1 MSIDDQLGRSRPT
14 TSRTTTTGAETSGAQ
29 TSGPESAAKLDR
41 RLRDRLRD
49 YWPWLVLAV
58 LAAVAILVPVFAGAQ
73 SADFASALRAP
84 GDRSLLGTD
93 HSGYDLGVRTAQGL
107 RISLLIA
114 VICAIVSTVIGL
126 IIGIGAVTIG
136 GWFDALVMRVV
147 DGMNALPHLVIGV
160 VIAAMWRGDPVAI
173 VASIG
178 LTHWPSVARVVRA
191 ELLDNATAGWI
202 ESARLAGASRWFI
215 ARHHL
220 LPAVTGQALVAM
232 TILLPHAV
240 WHETSLSFLGVG
252 LSPDEASLGTLL
264 GQARGD
270 VLTGAWWTLAVPG
283 LALIIAALACTAAG
297 SSLRRLSMPPTG
309 RVW

>member
-1 MSIDDQLGRSRPT
+1 MSADLSVTGMVSTPTRSVARWARVAAILGF
-14 TSRTTTTGAETSGAQ
+14 A
-29 TSGPESAAKLDR
+29 
-41 RLRDRLRD
+41 
-49 YWPWLVLAV
+49 WPWMVLGVIALGAV
-58 LAAVAILVPVFAGAQ
+58 LIPIVAGPQ

-84 GDRSLLGTD
+84 GDGFLLGSD

-114 VICAIVSTVIGL
+114 AICAVVATVIGL
-126 IIGIGAVTIG
+126 VVGLAAATIG

-147 DGMNALPHLVIGV
+147 DGVNALPHLVVGV

-173 VASIG
+173 IASIG
-178 LTHWPSVARVVRA
+178 LTHWPAVARVVRA
-191 ELLDNATAGWI
+191 ELLDNVRAGWI
-202 ESARLAGASRWFI
+202 ETARLTGASRWFI
-215 ARHHL
+215 ARRHL

-240 WHETSLSFLGVG
+240 WHETTLSFLGVG
-252 LSPDEASLGTLL
+252 LSPDQASLGTLL

-270 VLTGAWWTLAVPG
+270 VLTGAWWTLVVPG
-283 LALIIAALACTAAG
+283 LALIVTALACAAAG
-297 SSLRRLSMPPTG
+297 SSLRRVTSPPTG